1 MGEERLE
8 EQPAKIDQAMRRQHN
23 PNQDHVDRLLNLE
36 TNKVY
41 FWSTFLK
48 RNNRY
53 AQLSIDQEF
62 KTRHSYI
69 YMLHKAGQTAE
80 PIGLKFFVDTH

>member
-8 EQPAKIDQAMRRQHN
+8 EQPAKVDQAMRRQHN
-23 PNQDHVDRLLNLE
+23 QNQDHVDRLLNLE

-48 RNNRY
+48 RNKRY
-53 AQLSIDQEF
+53 AQLSIDQ
-62 KTRHSYI
+62 
-69 YMLHKAGQTAE
+69 
-80 PIGLKFFVDTH
+80 KF

>member
-8 EQPAKIDQAMRRQHN
+8 EQPAKVDQAMRRQHN
-23 PNQDHVDRLLNLE
+23 QNQDHVDRLLNLE

-48 RNNRY
+48 RNKRY
-53 AQLSIDQEF
+53 TQLSIDQ
-62 KTRHSYI
+62 
-69 YMLHKAGQTAE
+69 
-80 PIGLKFFVDTH
+80 KF